1 MSTASTVLL
10 AIPTATIVL
19 LVILAI
25 LTIGIVVLY
34 FVGRRLQKR
43 QEEQKAQIAA
53 ASQSVSML
61 IIDKKKMKLKDAG
74 LPAAV
79 LEQMPKLMRRSKVPV
94 VKAKIGP
101 KITALICDAEI
112 FDSVPVK
119 KEVKA
124 TISGLYLTSVKGMHG
139 PIAKDAPVKKGFRA
153 MLRQKYNSL
162 NSKSGKEKS
171 K

>member
-1 MSTASTVLL
+1 MSN
-10 AIPTATIVL
+10 ATIIL

-25 LTIGIVVLY
+25 LIIGVVVLY
-34 FVGRRLQKR
+34 FVGKRLQKK
-43 QEEQKAQIAA
+43 QEEQQAQISA

-61 IIDKKKMKLKDAG
+61 IIDKKKMKLRDAG

-79 LEQMPKLMRRSKVPV
+79 LAQTPKLMRRTKVPI
-94 VKAKIGP
+94 VKAKVGP
-101 KITALICDAEI
+101 KITTLICDAEI

-124 TISGLYLTSVKGMHG
+124 TVSGLYLTSVRGLHG
-139 PIAKDAPVKKGFRA
+139 SIAKAAPAKKGFRA
-153 MLRQKYNSL
+153 RLKQKYNEMNAKL
-162 NSKSGKEKS
+162 EKS